1 MEISILVHFPV
12 SLLGIYKKKKAI
24 PTENKFKLFLESKC
38 IEVNLTEATCAA
50 LFFFNQYI
58 EKWIVITHYNSGKK
72 KASLAALCFGFVQF
86 NDSQVWIPVELW
98 EKSFRLGS

>member
-50 LFFFNQYI
+50 LFF
-58 EKWIVITHYNSGKK
+58 VISIR
-72 KASLAALCFGFVQF
+72 S
-86 NDSQVWIPVELW
+86 ELW
-98 EKSFRLGS
+98 SRIIILARKKRLSLLCASASASFNLTILRFESLQNSEKNPSD

>member
-12 SLLGIYKKKKAI
+12 SLLGIYKKKKVI

-50 LFFFNQYI
+50 LFF
-58 EKWIVITHYNSGKK
+58 
-72 KASLAALCFGFVQF
+72 L
-86 NDSQVWIPVELW
+86 
-98 EKSFRLGS
+98 KSIY